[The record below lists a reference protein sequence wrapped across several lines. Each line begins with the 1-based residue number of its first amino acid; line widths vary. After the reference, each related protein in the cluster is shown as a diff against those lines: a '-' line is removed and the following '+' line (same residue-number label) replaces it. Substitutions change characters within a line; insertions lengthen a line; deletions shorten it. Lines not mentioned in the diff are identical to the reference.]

1 MFSIDYPYET
11 LEEGPKWFDGITELS
26 QEQKE
31 QIASGNAKRL
41 LKLSEGAWNFGS

>member
-11 LEEGPKWFDGITELS
+11 MEQGPDWFDGITELS
-26 QEQKE
+26 EEQKE

-41 LKLSEGAWNFGS
+41 FNLQ